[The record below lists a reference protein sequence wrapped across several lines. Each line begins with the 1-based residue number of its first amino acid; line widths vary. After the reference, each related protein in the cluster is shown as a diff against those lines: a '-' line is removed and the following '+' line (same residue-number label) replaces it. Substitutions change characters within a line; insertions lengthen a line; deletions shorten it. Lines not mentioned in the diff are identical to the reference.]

1 MFLRSLIVFV
11 FSMICLSSWGQADL
25 RFGTGVFFGY
35 NLSQIDGD
43 DMQGYDLPGIN
54 FGIRGITYLLPKLE
68 FHTELSYSQQ
78 GSQSKNFT
86 GNIKVGRQLKLD
98 YGGISGI
105 VAINDWFHPVKE
117 YYRFQLTGGVSLKRV
132 IKTSIKDESRNNIR
146 STNFNE
152 VFPYLESTDFAMILG
167 ANFKLIKNLGL
178 SFRYNRSLNKIL
190 DADKVQ
196 MYFEKKQLYSMK
208 GYFLSANVFY
218 HF

>member
-1 MFLRSLIVFV
+1 MFLQGLIVFI
-11 FSMICLSSWGQADL
+11 FSMICTSCWSQQEL

-54 FGIRGITYLLPKLE
+54 FGIRGIAYLLPKLE

-78 GSQSKNFT
+78 GSQSKNYND
-86 GNIKVGRQLKLD
+86 NIKAGRQLKLD
-98 YGGISGI
+98 YGGITGI
-105 VAINDWFHPVKE
+105 IAINDWFHPVKE
-117 YYRFQLTGGVSLKRV
+117 YYRFQLTTGVSLKRV
-132 IKTSIKDESRNNIR
+132 VRTSIKDESRNNLR

-152 VFPYLESTDFAMILG
+152 VFPYFESTDFSMILG
-167 ANFKLIKNLGL
+167 ANFLLTRKLGL
-178 SFRYNRSLNKIL
+178 SFRYNRAFNKLL
-190 DADKVQ
+190 DATKVQ
-196 MYFEKKQLYSMK
+196 MYFEKKQLFSMK

>member
-1 MFLRSLIVFV
+1 MFLRGLLFLI
-11 FSMICLSSWGQADL
+11 FSMMYLSCCGQQEL
-25 RFGTGVFFGY
+25 RFGTGAFFGY

-54 FGIRGITYLLPKLE
+54 FGIRGIAYLMPKLE

-78 GSQSKNFT
+78 GSQSKNYND
-86 GNIKVGRQLKLD
+86 NIKAGRQLKLD
-98 YGGISGI
+98 YGGITGI
-105 VAINDWFHPVKE
+105 IAINDWFHPVKE
-117 YYRFQLTGGVSLKRV
+117 YYRFQLTAGTSLKRV
-132 IKTSIKDESRNNIR
+132 VRTSIKDESRSNIR
-146 STNFNE
+146 STNFND

-167 ANFKLIKNLGL
+167 ANFLLARKLGL